1 MANNNFDTKELNN
14 FKKISYELGKN
25 NQLVQGAGGNTS
37 IKSESSILIK
47 ASGKWLI
54 KSLKND
60 IFVELN
66 LNSIKRKINQSKE
79 DNFIEDVIFNNNL
92 RPSVET
98 SFHALIDFK
107 YVLHVHSI
115 ATIANSIFYESEKLL
130 KKILGDDIVYIPYV
144 RPGFPLT
151 MVMKNLIKKDSRV
164 IILEN
169 HGLIVAGDNLDNTYH
184 LLLQVHRNLDKI
196 INTYNIE
203 NFNDS
208 ILNIPGYTQKNE
220 NKYKIFKTDNKNFLS
235 AFSKSFY
242 PDHVAFLGPGIPFFD
257 SLNDAKTF
265 ILNLSKK
272 NIQLP
277 PFFIIKKFG
286 LFENSNVILVSKEMI
301 DCFIEVLLRINFNLT
316 LKSLTKEEE
325 NELLNWD
332 AEIYRKSIN

>member
-37 IKSESSILIK
+37 IKSGSSILIK
-47 ASGKWLI
+47 ASGKWLV

-66 LNSIKRKINQSKE
+66 LNSIKRKINQSKD

-130 KKILGDDIVYIPYV
+130 KKILGDHIVYVPYV

-169 HGLIVAGDNLDNTYH
+169 HGLIVAGDNLDNTYQ

-220 NKYKIFKTDNKNFLS
+220 NKYKIFKTDNKNFLF

-257 SLNDAKTF
+257 SFNDAKTF

-286 LFENSNVILVSKEMI
+286 LFENKNAILVSKEMI
-301 DCFIEVLLRINFNLT
+301 DCFIAVLLRIDFNLT